1 MKKLLSFLITL
12 CVLFACTDTMDSEKD
27 ESLSGTIK
35 AKITT
40 EKTKFLPTDI
50 VIFNGD
56 TSVFID
62 GASQAKVYEWSVVNE
77 AGENVDFTNNGSSIT
92 LTETKAG
99 KYQASLIVKQ
109 ANLTSQVTKK
119 TIYRIDC
126 ETVYVRVKV
135 QPPAGTDVMYLAHTN
150 GIAKESGNP
159 IDIRKTPGTEWAA
172 YATLLQERDATTG
185 EYLYK
190 DGNFFYR
197 DYIVEAGTLFEVQPT
212 QGSWGSK
219 ARRGN
224 GSSDFKYSITP
235 CSGTVENPTLIELIG
250 VTTSTSNDNEF
261 HWGFNTGDIAK
272 VERKPLLVF
281 AEEANSFKLLYDTL
295 HANELVYFGEKG
307 QENSGVIVTAE
318 KDTLDG
324 KTSGYCATFANL
336 EPGKTYYYK
345 FPNDDYVYFNAPK
358 ATDFTFVAC
367 SDHQTDNTNIKA
379 GAMAIAEK
387 NPDFVISCGDICN
400 DGYSTGDW
408 KSRFFDLFVP
418 NIAGLPFAA
427 APGNHDGWNLFAD
440 VLGQENRYHS
450 FVYGNTRFIML
461 DVEAAYTPDTQQYK
475 WLEEILKNDT
485 STWKI
490 ISLHESPYCCVPTH
504 YSNLLVR
511 DNLVPLFE
519 KYGVNLVLG
528 GHMHAYDRTKVV
540 NGVQYVT
547 LPCLGA
553 SPSGGTV
560 NTDEDFY
567 HKHDLGKMGFA
578 LITVSDEAISVNVQ
592 TNAGAAIDSFSID
605 TAGNVTEN

>member
-1 MKKLLSFLITL
+1 MKKLLSFLIL
-12 CVLFACTDTMDSEKD
+12 FCFLFACDNVDSSQKD
-27 ESLSGTIK
+27 ESLSGKVT
-35 AKITT
+35 AKITV
-40 EKTKFLPTDI
+40 EKTKFLPIET
-50 VIFNGD
+50 VTFNGD
-56 TSVFID
+56 TSVFVD
-62 GASQAKVYEWSVVNE
+62 GAVQAKVYEWAVVNE

-99 KYQASLIVKQ
+99 KYQASLTVKQ
-109 ANLTSQVTKK
+109 ANLTSQVAKK
-119 TIYRIDC
+119 TIYRIDS

-135 QPPAGTDVMYLAHTN
+135 QPPAGTDAMYLAHTN

-159 IDIRKTPGTEWAA
+159 IDIRETPGTEWAA

-190 DGNFFYR
+190 DGDFFYR
-197 DYIVEAGTLFEVQPT
+197 DYIVEAATLFEVQPT

-235 CSGTVENPTLIELIG
+235 CSGTAENPRVIELIG

-261 HWGFNTGDIAK
+261 HWGFNTGDITT

-281 AEEANSFKLLYDTL
+281 AEEANEYKLLWNTP
-295 HANELVYFGEKG
+295 ATNKVVFGEKDTAG
-307 QENSGVIVTAE
+307 TELTAE
-318 KDTLDG
+318 DDIVDG

-345 FPNDDYVYFNAPK
+345 FADDDYVYFNTPK

-367 SDHQTDNTNIKA
+367 SDHQLVNESIEA
-379 GAMAIAEK
+379 GAKAIVEK
-387 NPDFVISCGDICN
+387 NPDFVVSCGDICN
-400 DGYSTGDW
+400 NGYSSTEW
-408 KSRFFDLFVP
+408 EKRFFELFVS

-490 ISLHESPYCCVPTH
+490 VALHESPYCCVPTH

-519 KYGVNLVLG
+519 KYGVNLVIG
-528 GHMHAYDRTKVV
+528 GHMHAYDRTKTV

-578 LITVSDEAISVNVQ
+578 LITVSDEAISVKVQ

-605 TAGNVTEN
+605 KSGNVTE

>member
-1 MKKLLSFLITL
+1 MKKILSFLIL
-12 CVLFACTDTMDSEKD
+12 FCFLFACDNVDSSQKD
-27 ESLSGTIK
+27 ESLSGKVT
-35 AKITT
+35 AKITV
-40 EKTKFLPTDI
+40 EKTKFLPTES
-50 VIFNGD
+50 VTFNGD

-62 GASQAKVYEWSVVNE
+62 GASQTKVYEWVVVNE

-109 ANLTSQVTKK
+109 ANLTSQVAKK
-119 TIYRIDC
+119 TIYRIDS

-135 QPPAGTDVMYLAHTN
+135 QPPEGTDAMYLAHTN

-185 EYLYK
+185 KYLYK
-190 DGNFFYR
+190 DGDFFYR
-197 DYIVEAGTLFEVQPT
+197 DYIVEAATLFEVQPT

-224 GSSDFKYSITP
+224 GSSDFKYSIRP
-235 CSGTVENPTLIELIG
+235 CSGTAENPRVIELIG

-261 HWGFNTGDIAK
+261 HWGFNTGDITT

-281 AEEANSFKLLYDTL
+281 AKEANEYKLLWNTP
-295 HANELVYFGEKG
+295 ATNKVVFGEKD
-307 QENSGVIVTAE
+307 TAGTE
-318 KDTLDG
+318 LTADEDTVDG

-345 FPNDDYVYFNAPK
+345 FADDDYVYFNTPK
-358 ATDFTFVAC
+358 ATDFTFAAC

-379 GAMAIAEK
+379 GAKAIAEK
-387 NPDFVISCGDICN
+387 NPDFVVSCGDICN
-400 DGYSTGDW
+400 NGYSSTEW
-408 KSRFFDLFVP
+408 KSRFFELFVP

-490 ISLHESPYCCVPTH
+490 VALHESPYCCVPTH

-528 GHMHAYDRTKVV
+528 GHMHAYDRTKTV

-553 SPSGGTV
+553 SPSGGKV

-578 LITVSDEAISVNVQ
+578 LITVSDEAISVKVQ
-592 TNAGAAIDSFSID
+592 TSAGAAIDSFSID
-605 TAGNVTEN
+605 KSGNVTE

>member
-56 TSVFID
+56 TSVFVD
-62 GASQAKVYEWSVVNE
+62 GASQAKIYEWSVVNE
-77 AGENVDFTNNGSSIT
+77 AGENVDFANNGSSIT

-99 KYQASLIVKQ
+99 KYQASLTVKQ
-109 ANLTSQVTKK
+109 ANLISQVTKK
-119 TIYRIDC
+119 TIYRIDS

-281 AEEANSFKLLYDTL
+281 AKEANEYKLLWNTP
-295 HANELVYFGEKG
+295 ATNKVVFGEKDTAG
-307 QENSGVIVTAE
+307 TELTAE
-318 KDTLDG
+318 EDTVDG

-427 APGNHDGWNLFAD
+427 APGNHDGWNLFAE

>member
-1 MKKLLSFLITL
+1 
-12 CVLFACTDTMDSEKD
+12 
-27 ESLSGTIK
+27 
-35 AKITT
+35 
-40 EKTKFLPTDI
+40 
-50 VIFNGD
+50 
-56 TSVFID
+56 
-62 GASQAKVYEWSVVNE
+62 
-77 AGENVDFTNNGSSIT
+77 
-92 LTETKAG
+92 
-99 KYQASLIVKQ
+99 
-109 ANLTSQVTKK
+109 
-119 TIYRIDC
+119 
-126 ETVYVRVKV
+126 VKV
-135 QPPAGTDVMYLAHTN
+135 QPPTGTDAMYLAHTN

-159 IDIRKTPGTEWAA
+159 IDIRKTPGIEWAA

-190 DGNFFYR
+190 DGDFFYR
-197 DYIVEAGTLFEVQPT
+197 DYIVEAATLFEVQPT

-224 GSSDFKYSITP
+224 GSSDFKYSIIP
-235 CSGTVENPTLIELIG
+235 CSGTVENPRVIELIG

-261 HWGFNTGDIAK
+261 HWGFNTGDITT

-281 AEEANSFKLLYDTL
+281 AEEANSYKLLWNTP
-295 HANELVYFGEKG
+295 ATNKVVFGEKDTAG
-307 QENSGVIVTAE
+307 TELTAE
-318 KDTLDG
+318 EDTVDG

-345 FPNDDYVYFNAPK
+345 FPDDDYVYFNTPK
-358 ATDFTFVAC
+358 TTNFTFAAC
-367 SDHQTDNTNIKA
+367 SDHQLSNTNIQI
-379 GAMAIAEK
+379 GAEAIVAK
-387 NPDFVISCGDICN
+387 KPDFVISAGDICN
-400 DGYSTGDW
+400 DGYSSTEW
-408 KSRFFDLFVP
+408 KSRFFELFVP

-490 ISLHESPYCCVPTH
+490 VALHESPYCCVPTH

-519 KYGVNLVLG
+519 KYGVNFVLG
-528 GHMHAYDRTKVV
+528 GHMHAYDRTKTV

-578 LITVSDEAISVNVQ
+578 LITVSEEAIYVNVQ

-605 TAGNVTEN
+605 KSGNVTE

>member
-1 MKKLLSFLITL
+1 M
-12 CVLFACTDTMDSEKD
+12 FACDNADSSQKD
-27 ESLSGTIK
+27 ESLSGKVT
-35 AKITT
+35 AKITV
-40 EKTKFLPTDI
+40 EKTKFLPTES
-50 VIFNGD
+50 VTFNGD
-56 TSVFID
+56 TSVFVD
-62 GASQAKVYEWSVVNE
+62 GASQTKVYEWVVVNE

-109 ANLTSQVTKK
+109 ANLTSQVAKK
-119 TIYRIDC
+119 TIYRIDS

-135 QPPAGTDVMYLAHTN
+135 QPPTGTDAMYLAHTN

-159 IDIRKTPGTEWAA
+159 IDIRKTPGIEWAA

-190 DGNFFYR
+190 DGDFFYR
-197 DYIVEAGTLFEVQPT
+197 DYIVEAATLFEVQPT

-235 CSGTVENPTLIELIG
+235 CSGTAENPRVIELIG

-261 HWGFNTGDIAK
+261 HWGFNTGDITT

-281 AEEANSFKLLYDTL
+281 AEEANSYKLLWNTP
-295 HANELVYFGEKG
+295 ATNKVIFGEKDTAG
-307 QENSGVIVTAE
+307 TELTAE
-318 KDTLDG
+318 EDTVDG

-345 FPNDDYVYFNAPK
+345 FADDDYVYFNTPK

-387 NPDFVISCGDICN
+387 NPDFVVSCGDICN

-408 KSRFFDLFVP
+408 KSRFFELFVP

-440 VLGQENRYHS
+440 VLGQDKRYHS

-461 DVEAAYTPDTQQYK
+461 DVEAAFTPDTQQYK

-490 ISLHESPYCCVPTH
+490 VALHESPYCCVPTH

-528 GHMHAYDRTKVV
+528 GHMHAYDRTKTV

-553 SPSGGTV
+553 SPSSGTV
-560 NTDEDFY
+560 NNDEDFY

-578 LITVSDEAISVNVQ
+578 LITVSDEAISVKVQ

-605 TAGNVTEN
+605 KSGNVTE

>member
-1 MKKLLSFLITL
+1 MKKILSFLIL
-12 CVLFACTDTMDSEKD
+12 FCFLFACDNADSSQKD
-27 ESLSGTIK
+27 ESLSGKVT
-35 AKITT
+35 AKITV
-40 EKTKFLPTDI
+40 EKTKFLPTES
-50 VIFNGD
+50 VTFNGD

-77 AGENVDFTNNGSSIT
+77 AGENVDFTNNGSFIT

-109 ANLTSQVTKK
+109 ANLTSQVAKK
-119 TIYRIDC
+119 TIYRIDS

-150 GIAKESGNP
+150 GIAKESDNP

-190 DGNFFYR
+190 DGDFFYR
-197 DYIVEAGTLFEVQPT
+197 DYIVEAATLFEVQPT

-224 GSSDFKYSITP
+224 GSSDFKYSIRP
-235 CSGTVENPTLIELIG
+235 CSGTVENPRVIELIG

-261 HWGFNTGDIAK
+261 HWGFNTGDITT

-281 AEEANSFKLLYDTL
+281 AEEANSYKLLWNTP
-295 HANELVYFGEKG
+295 ATNKVVFGEKDTAG
-307 QENSGVIVTAE
+307 TELTAE
-318 KDTLDG
+318 EDTVDG

-345 FPNDDYVYFNAPK
+345 FADDDYVYFNTPK
-358 ATDFTFVAC
+358 ATDFTFAAC
-367 SDHQTDNTNIKA
+367 SDHQLSNTNIQIGAKA
-379 GAMAIAEK
+379 IVTK
-387 NPDFVISCGDICN
+387 KPDFVISAGDICN
-400 DGYSTGDW
+400 DGYSSSEW
-408 KSRFFDLFVP
+408 EKRFFELFVS

-440 VLGQENRYHS
+440 VLGQDKRYHS

-461 DVEAAYTPDTQQYK
+461 DVEAAFTPDTQQYK

-490 ISLHESPYCCVPTH
+490 VALHESPYCCVPTH

-553 SPSGGTV
+553 SPSGGKV

-578 LITVSDEAISVNVQ
+578 LITVSDEAISVKVQ
-592 TNAGAAIDSFSID
+592 TNAGTAIDSFSID
-605 TAGNVTEN
+605 KSGNVTE

>member
-1 MKKLLSFLITL
+1 MKKILSFLIL
-12 CVLFACTDTMDSEKD
+12 FCFLFACDNADSSQKD
-27 ESLSGTIK
+27 ESLSGKVT
-35 AKITT
+35 AKITV
-40 EKTKFLPTDI
+40 EKTKFLPTET
-50 VIFNGD
+50 VTFNGD
-56 TSVFID
+56 TSVFVD
-62 GASQAKVYEWSVVNE
+62 GAVQAKVYEWAVVNE

-109 ANLTSQVTKK
+109 ANLTSQVAKK
-119 TIYRIDC
+119 TIYRIDS

-135 QPPAGTDVMYLAHTN
+135 QPPTGTDAMYLAHTN

-159 IDIRKTPGTEWAA
+159 IDIRKTPGIEWAA

-190 DGNFFYR
+190 DGDFFYR
-197 DYIVEAGTLFEVQPT
+197 DYIVEAATLFEVQPT

-235 CSGTVENPTLIELIG
+235 CSGTAENPRVIELIG

-261 HWGFNTGDIAK
+261 HWGFNTGDITT

-281 AEEANSFKLLYDTL
+281 AEEANSYKLLWNTP
-295 HANELVYFGEKG
+295 ATNKVVFGEKDTDG
-307 QENSGVIVTAE
+307 TELTAE
-318 KDTLDG
+318 EDTVDG
-324 KTSGYCATFANL
+324 KTSRYCATFANL

-345 FPNDDYVYFNAPK
+345 FADDDYVYFNTPK

-387 NPDFVISCGDICN
+387 NPDFVVSCGDICN

-408 KSRFFDLFVP
+408 KSRFFELFVP

-440 VLGQENRYHS
+440 VLGQDKRYHS

-461 DVEAAYTPDTQQYK
+461 DVEAAFTPDTQQYK

-490 ISLHESPYCCVPTH
+490 VALHESPYCCVPTH

-528 GHMHAYDRTKVV
+528 GHMHAYDRTKIV

-578 LITVSDEAISVNVQ
+578 LITVSDEAISVKVQ

-605 TAGNVTEN
+605 KSGNVTE

>member
-1 MKKLLSFLITL
+1 MKKLLSFLIL
-12 CVLFACTDTMDSEKD
+12 FCFLFACDNADSSQKD
-27 ESLSGTIK
+27 ESLSGKVT
-35 AKITT
+35 AKITV
-40 EKTKFLPTDI
+40 EKTKFLPTET
-50 VIFNGD
+50 VTFNGD
-56 TSVFID
+56 TSVFVD
-62 GASQAKVYEWSVVNE
+62 GAVQAKVYEWAVVNE

-109 ANLTSQVTKK
+109 ANLTSQVAKK
-119 TIYRIDC
+119 TIYRIDS

-135 QPPAGTDVMYLAHTN
+135 QPPTGTDAMYLAHTN

-159 IDIRKTPGTEWAA
+159 IDIRKTPGIEWAA

-190 DGNFFYR
+190 DGDFFYR
-197 DYIVEAGTLFEVQPT
+197 DYIVEAATLFEVQPT

-235 CSGTVENPTLIELIG
+235 CSGTAENPRVIELIG

-261 HWGFNTGDIAK
+261 HWGFNTGDITT

-281 AEEANSFKLLYDTL
+281 TEEANSYKLLWNTP
-295 HANELVYFGEKG
+295 ATNKVVFGEKDTAG
-307 QENSGVIVTAE
+307 TELTAE
-318 KDTLDG
+318 EDTVDG

-345 FPNDDYVYFNAPK
+345 FADDDYVYFNTPK

-387 NPDFVISCGDICN
+387 NPDFVVSCGDICN

-408 KSRFFDLFVP
+408 KSRFFELFVP

-490 ISLHESPYCCVPTH
+490 VALHESPYCCVPTH

-519 KYGVNLVLG
+519 KYGVNLVIG
-528 GHMHAYDRTKVV
+528 GHMHAYDRTKTV

-578 LITVSDEAISVNVQ
+578 LITVSDEAISVKVQ

-605 TAGNVTEN
+605 KSGNVTE

>member
-1 MKKLLSFLITL
+1 M
-12 CVLFACTDTMDSEKD
+12 
-27 ESLSGTIK
+27 
-35 AKITT
+35 
-40 EKTKFLPTDI
+40 
-50 VIFNGD
+50 
-56 TSVFID
+56 
-62 GASQAKVYEWSVVNE
+62 
-77 AGENVDFTNNGSSIT
+77 
-92 LTETKAG
+92 
-99 KYQASLIVKQ
+99 
-109 ANLTSQVTKK
+109 
-119 TIYRIDC
+119 
-126 ETVYVRVKV
+126 KV

-185 EYLYK
+185 DYLYK

-235 CSGTVENPTLIELIG
+235 CSGTVENPRVIELIG

-261 HWGFNTGDIAK
+261 HWGFNTGDIAI

-281 AEEANSFKLLYDTL
+281 AEEANSYKLLWNTP
-295 HANELVYFGEKG
+295 ATNKVVFGEKDTAG
-307 QENSGVIVTAE
+307 TELTAE
-318 KDTLDG
+318 EDTVDG

-345 FPNDDYVYFNAPK
+345 FADDDYVYFNTPK

-367 SDHQTDNTNIKA
+367 SDHQLVNESIEA
-379 GAMAIAEK
+379 GAKAIAEK

-427 APGNHDGWNLFAD
+427 APGNHDGWNLFAE

-578 LITVSDEAISVNVQ
+578 LITVSDEAISVKVQ
-592 TNAGAAIDSFSID
+592 TNAGTAIDSFSID
-605 TAGNVTEN
+605 TAGSVTEN